1 MAKNDAASNKS
12 DSRSSDSRS
21 SDSRSRGPLG
31 PRNALIGIVVLVLAV
46 GGWWFMQQRGGFD
59 LPKDADQ
66 NVLLVTIDTLR
77 ADALS
82 SYGGTSKTPNLD
94 RLASHGVRFT
104 DAHAHAV
111 VTLVSHASILTGRYP
126 YQTGVRD
133 NAGFRV
139 APNTATIATRLKQQG
154 FATGAFIGAYPLTK
168 RFGLTPGFDE
178 YDDQI
183 PEVRGAVD
191 FALPERRADAVVSR
205 ALDWISGQNTNKFFA
220 WVHVFD
226 PHAPYT
232 APEQW
237 AAQYPGAPY
246 QAEVAWTDNALGA
259 LFDRLAS
266 LPRKTLVI
274 VTADHGEGLG
284 EHGEMTHGLF
294 AYESTLKVPL
304 IIADVNPK
312 ATSLPKGRVVTSPVR
327 HIDLLPTLLDGL
339 ALAADTSLPGSS
351 LRSVIEGQNG
361 ADRPAYFE
369 AMTGFLTR
377 GWAPLR
383 GVLAGGEKFI
393 DLPVP
398 ELYHLKDDPGELR
411 NQATLSADRLAV
423 LTNTLGTFDRN
434 MPGLPQRESAAVSE
448 QLRALGY
455 TSGGSRPAKQSFTD
469 ADDPKRLIDLDRE
482 LHSANDFYS
491 TGRYAE
497 AIETFKSV
505 IAKRPDLVDA
515 YRYMAFVY
523 WQMGRPA
530 DAIAALEHTLT
541 LGIADQD
548 VRTRLGTFLA
558 ETGNAAKAVAILS
571 GAPADDVEAQNALG
585 IAYGQS
591 GKDAEAVKAFERV
604 LAVDAT
610 NGIALQNIGTIRLR
624 QNDLKGAESY
634 VRRALAA
641 DPSLANAYT
650 TLGVVFQRTNQMDNA
665 IESWRRAVEIDG
677 TEFDALYNLT
687 LALAQRGARDE
698 ARAYG
703 ERFLAT
709 APPAF
714 FATELAGVKRLL
726 GR

>member
-1 MAKNDAASNKS
+1 MA
-12 DSRSSDSRS
+12 
-21 SDSRSRGPLG
+21 L
-31 PRNALIGIVVLVLAV
+31 LVLVILAA
-46 GGWWFMQQRGGFD
+46 GGWWYFQQRGGFD
-59 LPKDADQ
+59 LPKDAEQ

-82 SYGGTSKTPNLD
+82 SYGGAAKTPNLD
-94 RLASHGVRFT
+94 RLASHGARFT
-104 DAHAHAV
+104 DAHAQAV
-111 VTLVSHASILTGRYP
+111 VTLVSHTSILTGKYP

-139 APNTATIATRLKQQG
+139 APNTATMATRLKQQG
-154 FATGAFIGAYPLTK
+154 FATGAFIGAFPLTK

-183 PEVRGAVD
+183 PEMRGAVD
-191 FALPERRADAVVSR
+191 FALPERRADTVVDR
-205 ALDWISGQNTNKFFA
+205 ALTWIGAQDTKKFFA

-226 PHAPYT
+226 PHAPYA

-246 QAEVAWTDNALGA
+246 QAEVAWTDAALGK
-259 LFDRLAS
+259 LFDRLAT

-274 VTADHGEGLG
+274 VTSDHGEGLG

-294 AYESTLKVPL
+294 AYESTLRVPL
-304 IIADVNPK
+304 IIAEVDPK
-312 ATSLPKGRVVTSPVR
+312 ATSLPRGRVLASPVR
-327 HIDLLPTLLDGL
+327 HVDLLPTLLDGL
-339 ALAADTSLPGSS
+339 ALTADATLPGSS
-351 LRSVIEGQNG
+351 LRDVIAG
-361 ADRPAYFE
+361 ATGPDRPSYFE
-369 AMTGFLTR
+369 AMTGLLTR

-383 GVLAGGEKFI
+383 GVVANGDKFI

-398 ELYHLKDDPGELR
+398 ELYRLTDDPGELR
-411 NQATLSADRLAV
+411 NQASLNADRVAV

-434 MPGLPQRESAAVSE
+434 LPGMPQRESAAVTA
-448 QLRALGY
+448 QLRSLGY
-455 TSGGSRPAKQSFTD
+455 TSSGPRPAKKTFTD

-491 TGRYAE
+491 TGRYPE
-497 AIETFKSV
+497 AIRTFQSV
-505 IAKRPDLVDA
+505 IAKRPDLLDA
-515 YRYMAFVY
+515 YRYMAFVL

-530 DAIAALEHTLT
+530 DAIATLEQTIR

-558 ETGNAAKAVAILS
+558 ETGNAAKGIALLT

-591 GKDAEAVKAFERV
+591 GKDTEAVAAFDRV
-604 LAVDAT
+604 LAVEAT

-624 QNDLKGAESY
+624 QNNLKDAESY

-641 DPSLANAYT
+641 DPALANAYT
-650 TLGVVFQRTNQMDNA
+650 TLGVIFQRTNQMDNA

-677 TEFDALYNLT
+677 TEFDALYNVT
-687 LALAQRGARDE
+687 LALAQRGAREE

-714 FATELAGVKRLL
+714 FAGELAAIKRLL

>member
-1 MAKNDAASNKS
+1 MK
-12 DSRSSDSRS
+12 RL
-21 SDSRSRGPLG
+21 P
-31 PRNALIGIVVLVLAV
+31 LIGLLVMVVAAV
-46 GGWWFMQQRGGFD
+46 AGGWWFMQQRGGFD
-59 LPKDADQ
+59 LPSDADQ

-82 SYGGTSKTPNLD
+82 SYGGKAQTPNLD

-111 VTLVSHASILTGRYP
+111 VTLVSHTTILTGKYP

-133 NAGFRV
+133 NAGFRL

-154 FATGAFIGAYPLTK
+154 FATGAFIGAFPLTK
-168 RFGLTPGFDE
+168 RFGLTSGFDE

-183 PEVRGAVD
+183 AEVRGAVD
-191 FALPERRADAVVSR
+191 FALPERRADTVVSR
-205 ALDWISGQNTNKFFA
+205 ALAWMSAPDRQKFFA

-226 PHAPYT
+226 PHAPYA

-246 QAEVAWTDNALGA
+246 QAEVAFTDAALGA

-274 VTADHGEGLG
+274 VTSDHGEGLG
-284 EHGEMTHGLF
+284 DHGEMTHGLF

-304 IIADVNPK
+304 IIAEIDPK
-312 ATSLPKGRVVTSPVR
+312 ATSLPRGRVVSSPVR
-327 HIDLLPTLLDGL
+327 HVDVLPTVLDGL
-339 ALAADTSLPGSS
+339 SIAADTSLPGSS
-351 LRSVIEGQNG
+351 LRAVIAGNG
-361 ADRPAYFE
+361 GPDRPGYFE
-369 AMTGFLTR
+369 AMTGLLTR
-377 GWAPLR
+377 SWAPLR
-383 GVLAGGEKFI
+383 GVLASGEKFI

-398 ELYHLKDDPGELR
+398 ELYRLKDDPNEQR
-411 NQATLSADRLAV
+411 NQAALSPDRVAV
-423 LTNTLGTFDRN
+423 LTNTLSTFDRN
-434 MPGLPQRESAAVSE
+434 LPGLPQRESSQVSE

-455 TSGGSRPAKQSFTD
+455 TSGGTRPVKSAFTE

-482 LHSANDFYS
+482 LHAANDFYS
-491 TGRYAE
+491 TGRYPE
-497 AIETFKSV
+497 AIQTFQRV

-515 YRYMAFVY
+515 YRYMGFVF

-530 DAIAALEHTLT
+530 DAIATLEQTVR
-541 LGIADQD
+541 LGLADQD
-548 VRTRLGTFLA
+548 IRTRLGTFLA
-558 ETGNAAKAVAILS
+558 ETGDAAKAVALLTGS
-571 GAPADDVEAQNALG
+571 PSDDVEAQNALG

-591 GKDAEAVKAFERV
+591 GKDAEAIAAFERV
-604 LAVDAT
+604 LATEAT
-610 NGIALQNIGTIRLR
+610 NGIALQNIGTIRLK
-624 QNDLKGAESY
+624 QNNVKDAEAY

-650 TLGVVFQRTNQMDNA
+650 TLGVVFQRTNRMDNA

-687 LALAQRGARDE
+687 IALAQRGARDE
-698 ARAYG
+698 ARAFG

-714 FATELAGVKRLL
+714 FAGELAGVKRLL